1 VRFVIFVID
10 GASNSATGNEME
22 AIDAF
27 NNRLSAGNYLLLAAG
42 IAEPGRATLID
53 NRAGAGIETQGS
65 LFTAPEHYS
74 GFWIIS
80 AESEEQAKA
89 FAREGSAMIFGSPFC
104 SFRKMV
110 DSCTPS

>member
-1 VRFVIFVID
+1 MRFVIFVID

-53 NRAGAGIETQGS
+53 NRAGAGIEIQGS
-65 LFTAPEHYS
+65 LFTAPEYYS
-74 GFWIIS
+74 GFWVIS
-80 AESEEQAKA
+80 AESEEQAKS
-89 FAREGSAMIFGSPFC
+89 FAREGSAACNRKVELRPFLA
-104 SFRKMV
+104 
-110 DSCTPS
+110 